1 MAMFMLASDY
11 MHSRWVVIGPKCE
24 CIKESVL
31 FFWVIHLNWHFKM

>member
-31 FFWVIHLNWHFKM
+31 FFLGDSLKLAF